1 MRASPN
7 EEGFVWRYDDHITLV
22 GNYTCVG
29 VSFLS
34 GLPLEI
40 SPEYLDY
47 HQCQCLTGFFGLPPN
62 NCTLCPLNAHCWF
75 GGRTLTWPIGYY
87 PIILGNF
94 FLTF

>member
-7 EEGFVWRYDDHITLV
+7 EQDVVWRLYDHLTLV
-22 GNYTCVG
+22 SNFTCVG

-47 HQCQCLTGFFGLPPN
+47 RNCACLLGFFGLPPN
-62 NCTLCPLNAHCWF
+62 TCSPCPLNAHCWN
-75 GGRTLTWPIGYY
+75 GGRTLTWPIGFY

-94 FLTF
+94 VFG